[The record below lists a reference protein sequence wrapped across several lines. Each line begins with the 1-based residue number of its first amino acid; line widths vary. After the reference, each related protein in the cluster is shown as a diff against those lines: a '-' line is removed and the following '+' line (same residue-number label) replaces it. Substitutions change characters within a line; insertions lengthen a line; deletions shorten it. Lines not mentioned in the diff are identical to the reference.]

1 VRTRPVGGRALLAE
15 VGSPA
20 EAAALATWLRDAGIA
35 ADDIVPAARS
45 VLLDGVDPG
54 AAADLVAAWPGGS
67 NLGSPRSVEI
77 PVSYDGPDLE
87 LVASRW
93 EVPVEEVVRRHTSLT
108 FTSAFCGF
116 APGFAYLTGLPE
128 PWWLPRLADPRPRVP
143 AGSVAIAGEWCGVYP
158 TASPGG
164 WLLLGRTGVTLWD
177 PMAEEPALLAPGTQ
191 VRFVAV

>member
-1 VRTRPVGGRALLAE
+1 VRTRTVGARALLAE

-20 EAAALATWLRDAGIA
+20 EAASLASWLRDTGFA
-35 ADDIVPAARS
+35 ADDVVPAARS

-54 AAADLVAAWPGGS
+54 PAAELLGSWPGGVAT
-67 NLGSPRSVEI
+67 GSARTVEV

-87 LVASRW
+87 VVASRW
-93 EVPVEEVVRRHTSLT
+93 EVSVDEVVRRHTSLT

-128 PWWLPRLADPRPRVP
+128 AWWLPRLADPRPRVP

-158 TASPGG
+158 TPSPGG
-164 WLLLGRTGVTLWD
+164 WLLLGRTSVSLWD
-177 PMAEEPALLAPGTQ
+177 PEAAEPALLAPGTQ
-191 VRFVAV
+191 VRFAAV